1 MAMIMNGDQAE
12 SLRRLVKVRRERK
25 RLPPVR
31 VVAVT
36 SGKGGVGKTSVVINL
51 AYALTRLG
59 KKVLIFDAD
68 LGLGNIDV
76 MLGIAPKYNLHHVVK
91 GKKRLK
97 EIIVDTKYGFKVLPA
112 ASGVEEMAVLD
123 TPSKMRLLYEVDE
136 IDEPFDYMIVD
147 TAAGISS
154 NVTYFC
160 IASQE
165 ILFVVSPEPTSITDA
180 YALMKIL
187 YLDYGEKRFR
197 MVVNSAKDQGEAK
210 EVYIKLST
218 ATDRFLGLSIDYLG
232 YIPYDERV
240 GESIVSQRILL
251 EKYPFSP
258 ASKSLA
264 KLAQVLDR
272 RPLFEP
278 KGNIQFFWRRLLGID
293 AEQYG

>member
-1 MAMIMNGDQAE
+1 MLFNGDQAE
-12 SLRRLVKVRRERK
+12 SLRRLVRRRK
-25 RLPPVR
+25 RKLAPVR

-36 SGKGGVGKTSVVINL
+36 SGKGGVGKTSLVVNM

-76 MLGIAPKYNLHHVVK
+76 MLGIAPKFNLQHVVR
-91 GKKRLK
+91 GEKRLK
-97 EIIVDTKYGFKVLPA
+97 DIIVKTRYGFDILPA
-112 ASGVEEMAVLD
+112 ASGVEEMASLD
-123 TPSKMRLLYEVDE
+123 TPSKMKLLYEVDD
-136 IDEPFDYMIVD
+136 IDEDLDYMIVD

-187 YLDYGEKRFR
+187 FLEYGEKRFR
-197 MVVNSAKDQGEAK
+197 MVVNNVKSAEEAK
-210 EVYIKLST
+210 EVFIKLSI
-218 ATDRFLGLSIDYLG
+218 ATDKFLGLSLDYLG
-232 YIPYDERV
+232 YIPNDERIS
-240 GESIVSQRILL
+240 ESIYSQKIFL

-258 ASKSLA
+258 ASKSIVKITQA
-264 KLAQVLDR
+264 LDN
-272 RPLFEP
+272 RPLFGP
-278 KGNIQFFWRRLLGID
+278 KGNIQFFWRRLLNIGD
-293 AEQYG
+293 DYS

>member
-1 MAMIMNGDQAE
+1 MNGDQAE
-12 SLRRLVKVRRERK
+12 SLRKLVRVRRDRK

-51 AYALTRLG
+51 AYALTKLG

-91 GKKRLK
+91 GKKKLK
-97 EIIVDTKYGFKVLPA
+97 DIIVDTKYGFKVLPA
-112 ASGVEEMAVLD
+112 ASGVEEMATLD

-187 YLDYGEKRFR
+187 FLDYGEKRFR

-240 GESIVSQRILL
+240 GESILSQKILL

-264 KLAQVLDR
+264 KLAQVLDK